1 MNFQSKQYSAIVCSF
16 IWPLSPGH
24 SGGEIRDFHLIKR
37 LTAIAAVKFISMT
50 DANPKGREHSLGS
63 FVEQFYEPGI
73 LQSRFPQF
81 INKRALRRSWFSR
94 LIGLLRMLNIPVWGL
109 KYHRDISLVSY
120 QIDAYVLP
128 VLRHLLQMESPDYLF
143 ITPQLNPTLLQLNA
157 NVSAQTRTILLTYD
171 VEAVRISRLAEAH
184 KGLSGYAWRLE
195 TFRAE
200 RFERE
205 NIRLFDGVIA
215 VSELDR
221 MIMIERYGL
230 DSERV
235 LTIENS
241 VDVDYFSFKQR
252 VVNTDRPN
260 IVFVGNLAYWPNH
273 DAAIRLLREIMPRI
287 RSFNPIVRA
296 WVVGDKPS
304 HELEALANSDLSFIT
319 GSVDDVRPYLQQASV
334 VCIPLRAGSG
344 TKYKVLEAL
353 CAGTPVVCT
362 SIAAEGL
369 DLQSGTHFLVADSD
383 EELADACIQILK
395 QPERYQDMAG
405 RARQQIERYYSWERN
420 LEKLDAW
427 LDQIKQ
433 MPIKR
438 ESKS

>member
-1 MNFQSKQYSAIVCSF
+1 MSFQSKKYSAIVCSF
-16 IWPLSPGH
+16 IWPFSPGH
-24 SGGEIRDFHLIKR
+24 SGGEIRDYHLMKR

-50 DANPKGREHSLGS
+50 DANPQGREHSLMP

-81 INKRALRRSWFSR
+81 INKRALRRSWYSR
-94 LIGLLRMLNIPVWGL
+94 FIGLLRMLNIPVWGL

-128 VLRHLLQMESPDYLF
+128 VLMHLLQMESPDYLF
-143 ITPQLNPTLLQLNA
+143 ITPQLNPALLQLSA

-184 KGLSGYAWRLE
+184 KGLAGYAWRLE

-205 NIRLFDGVIA
+205 NIRLFDGVVA

-221 MIMIERYGL
+221 MRMIERYGL
-230 DSERV
+230 DPERV

-241 VDVDYFSFKQR
+241 VDVDYFSYKQPIG
-252 VVNTDRPN
+252 NTDRPN

-287 RSFNPIVRA
+287 RSFNPTVQA
-296 WVVGDKPS
+296 WIVGDRPGR
-304 HELEALANSDLSFIT
+304 ELEALADSGLSFIT
-319 GSVDDVRPYLQQASV
+319 GPVDDVRPYLRQASV

-362 SIAAEGL
+362 SIASEGL
-369 DLQSGTHFLVADSD
+369 DLQPGTHFLVADSD
-383 EELADACIQILK
+383 AELADACIQILK
-395 QPERYQDMAG
+395 QPGKVQDMAS
-405 RARQQIERYYSWERN
+405 RARQQIERCYSWERN
-420 LEKLDAW
+420 LEKLDVW
-427 LDQIKQ
+427 LKKIGQ
-433 MPIKR
+433 MPKL
-438 ESKS
+438 